1 MRKRRTVRFEVVL
14 QPPAAD
20 APIVLR
26 SSADPNTATLAFH
39 EEFQRL
45 TTQRATGEL
54 ILRQPSN
61 VQHPLLRQP
70 LASGSSTA
78 ERRRRTC
85 RAAPVKKPA
94 ARVRR

>member
-14 QPPAAD
+14 QAPAAD

-54 ILRQPSN
+54 LLRRSSN

-70 LASGSSTA
+70 RASGSSTA
-78 ERRRRTC
+78 ERRRRT
-85 RAAPVKKPA
+85 
-94 ARVRR
+94 

>member
-1 MRKRRTVRFEVVL
+1 MQHPPRRFEVVL

-45 TTQRATGEL
+45 TTQQATGEL
-54 ILRQPSN
+54 LLRKVTN
-61 VQHPLLRQP
+61 VQNLLLRQP
-70 LASGSSTA
+70 LAA
-78 ERRRRTC
+78 PEHNRR
-85 RAAPVKKPA
+85 K
-94 ARVRR
+94 